1 MINVCHNCGQYR
13 ADKIIDP
20 KGPFAI
26 CPVCQHPHS
35 FRQLPLFVVCGPS
48 GAGKSTVCER
58 LVITVTEVVI
68 LDADIL
74 WRPEFNKPDDHYRDF
89 FETWLRLGKSIGQ
102 SGRPLAL
109 FNAGAI
115 PDNIEPCIE
124 RRYFGEIHY
133 LALVC
138 DDEVLVERLKQR
150 PGWVVVFAVIT
161 NRQLNRTATVIGVT
175 SPAQSA
181 QYVPLLQAII
191 RTVEVQESA
200 QADQFID
207 PVTGAAVPVPIFLG
221 EKLRGEVTA
230 VGPTQYAFSGAP
242 DLLYDIIVTP
252 WTTTWM

>member
-1 MINVCHNCGQYR
+1 MINACHNCGQYR
-13 ADKIIDP
+13 ADKTIDP

-58 LVITVTEVVI
+58 LVGTMTEVVI

-74 WRPEFNKPDDHYRDF
+74 WRPEFNKPADHYRDF
-89 FETWLRLGKSIGQ
+89 FETWLRLGKNIGQ

-115 PDNIEPCIE
+115 PDNVEPCIE

-138 DDEVLVERLKQR
+138 DDEALVERLKQR
-150 PGWVVVFAVIT
+150 PGWRQSWDEAFIAKQIEFNRWFRGSSRKVAPKIT
-161 NRQLNRTATVIGVT
+161 
-175 SPAQSA
+175 
-181 QYVPLLQAII
+181 LLDTTDTPIS
-191 RTVEVQESA
+191 RTVEEVA
-200 QADQFID
+200 TWIR
-207 PVTGAAVPVPIFLG
+207 
-221 EKLRGEVTA
+221 EKR
-230 VGPTQYAFSGAP
+230 
-242 DLLYDIIVTP
+242 
-252 WTTTWM
+252 